1 MWFITSIFKTLKT
14 FDIQK
19 IRADFP
25 ILKREVNNKPLVY
38 LDNGATTQK
47 PKAVIDAIVDYYTA
61 MNSNVH
67 RGVHYLSQISTD
79 AFEVARRK
87 VQGFINA
94 EHEHE
99 VIVTKGTTESINIV
113 ASCYGRAFI
122 GEGDEIIISAM
133 EHHSNIVP
141 WQMLCDEKGCKLRVI
156 PMNDAGELDIEAYKA
171 LFSERT
177 KLVSF
182 TYVSNALGTIN
193 PVREMIAIAH
203 EHQVPV
209 LIDGAQAVQHIA
221 VDVQELDVDFFVF
234 SGHKMYGPT
243 GVGILYGKES
253 LLNAM
258 PPYQG
263 GGDMIKEVT
272 FEKTTYNELPF
283 KFEAGTPNIE
293 AGICLTAAIDYIE
306 EIGLDAIKAYEDE
319 LLAYATDE
327 LAKVEGIRFI
337 GTASHKSSVISFV
350 VDGIHPYDIG
360 VILDKLGIAVRTGH
374 HCAQPV
380 MDRFGIPGTV
390 RASLAMYN
398 TTEDIDNLVQGLKR
412 AVQMLK

>member
-1 MWFITSIFKTLKT
+1 MET
-14 FDIQK
+14 FDIAK

-25 ILKREVNNKPLVY
+25 ILKRSVNGKPLVY
-38 LDNGATTQK
+38 FDNGATTQK
-47 PKAVIDAIVDYYTA
+47 PQQVIDAIVNYYA
-61 MNSNVH
+61 DLNSNVH

-79 AFEVARRK
+79 AFEVTRRK
-87 VQGFINA
+87 VQAFIHA
-94 EHEHE
+94 KHEHE
-99 VIVTKGTTESINIV
+99 VIITKGTTEAINII
-113 ASCYGRAFI
+113 ATCYGRPFI

-141 WQMLCDEKGCKLRVI
+141 WQMLCDEKGCKLHII
-156 PMNDAGELDIEAYKA
+156 PMNEQGELDVEAYRA

-193 PVREMIAIAH
+193 PVKEMIDIAH
-203 EHQVPV
+203 DWNVPV
-209 LIDGAQAVQHIA
+209 LIDAAQAIQHVKI
-221 VDVQELDVDFFVF
+221 DVQELDVDFLAF

-243 GVGILYGKES
+243 GVGVLYGKEE
-253 LLNAM
+253 LLNKM

-293 AGICLTAAIDYIE
+293 AGICLAHAIDYIDS
-306 EIGLDAIKAYEDE
+306 IGVDAIKAYEDE
-319 LLAYATDE
+319 LLAYATAA
-327 LAKVEGIRFI
+327 LSKIEGIRFI
-337 GTASHKSSVISFV
+337 GTAAHKSSVISFV

-380 MDRFGIPGTV
+380 MSQFGIPGTV
-390 RASLAMYN
+390 RVSLAMYN
-398 TTEDIDNLVQGLKR
+398 TKEEVDVLIAGLER
-412 AVQMLK
+412 AIGMLK

>member
-1 MWFITSIFKTLKT
+1 LKT

-327 LAKVEGIRFI
+327 LAKVEGVRFI
-337 GTASHKSSVISFV
+337 GTASHKSSVISFI

>member
-1 MWFITSIFKTLKT
+1 MKT

-25 ILKREVNNKPLVY
+25 ILARQVNGKPLVY
-38 LDNGATTQK
+38 LDNGATTHK
-47 PKAVIDAIVDYYTA
+47 PKQVIDAIVNYYED

-79 AFEVARRK
+79 AFELTRKK
-87 VQGFINA
+87 VQEFINA

-99 VIVTKGTTESINIV
+99 IIITKGTTEAINII

-122 GEGDEIIISAM
+122 AEGDEIIISAM

-156 PMNDAGELDIEAYKA
+156 PMLDNGELDVEAYKT
-171 LFSERT
+171 LFNDKT

-193 PVREMIAIAH
+193 PVKQMIDIAH
-203 EHQVPV
+203 AHEVPV
-209 LIDGAQAVQHIA
+209 LVDGAQAIQHIA
-221 VDVQELDVDFFVF
+221 VDVQALDVDFFAF

-243 GVGILYGKES
+243 GVGVLYGKEA
-253 LLNAM
+253 LLNKM

-263 GGDMIKEVT
+263 GGDMIKDVT

-293 AGICLTAAIDYIE
+293 AGIALAYSIDYIND
-306 EIGLDAIKAYEDE
+306 IGIDVIKQYEDE
-319 LLAYATDE
+319 LLNYATAQLSQID
-327 LAKVEGIRFI
+327 GIRFI
-337 GTASHKSSVISFV
+337 GTAAKKSSVISFV
-350 VDGIHPYDIG
+350 VDGVHPYDIG

-380 MDRFGIPGTV
+380 MAQFGIPGTV

-398 TTEDIDNLVQGLKR
+398 TKEEVDVLVDGLRR
-412 AVQMLK
+412 ALDMLK

>member
-1 MWFITSIFKTLKT
+1 LEKFNI
-14 FDIQK
+14 DK

-25 ILKREVNNKPLVY
+25 ILKREVNGKPLVY

-47 PKAVIDAIVDYYTA
+47 PSSVINSIVHYYTD

-79 AFEVARRK
+79 AFEVTRKK
-87 VQGFINA
+87 VQAFIHAA
-94 EHEHE
+94 EDKE
-99 VIVTKGTTESINIV
+99 IIITKGTTDGINLI
-113 ASCYGRAFI
+113 ATCYGRAFI
-122 GEGDEIIISAM
+122 HEGDEIIISAM

-141 WQMLCDEKGCKLRVI
+141 WQMLCDEKGCKIRVI
-156 PMNDAGELDIEAYKA
+156 PMNDKGELDMDAYSN
-171 LFSERT
+171 LFNEKT
-177 KLVSF
+177 KLVAV
-182 TYVSNALGTIN
+182 TYVSNSLGTIN
-193 PVREMIAIAH
+193 PVREMISIAH
-203 EHQVPV
+203 GHGAVV
-209 LIDGAQAVQHIA
+209 LVDAAQAVQHIQI
-221 VDVQELDVDFFVF
+221 DVQKLDVDFLVF

-243 GVGILYGKES
+243 GVGVLYGKEE

-293 AGICLTAAIDYIE
+293 AGICLNEAIDYINS
-306 EIGLDAIKAYEDE
+306 IGLENIEAYEHD
-319 LLAYATDE
+319 LLQYATE
-327 LAKVEGIRFI
+327 KLAEIPGMRFI
-337 GTASHKSSVISFV
+337 GTAEQKCSVISFV
-350 VDGIHPYDIG
+350 IDGTHPYDVG

-380 MDRFGIPGTV
+380 MDRFGIPGTI
-390 RASLAMYN
+390 RASLAVYN
-398 TTEDIDNLVQGLKR
+398 TKEEIDILVAGIQR
-412 AVQMLK
+412 AVNMLV